1 MAMLR
6 KEHPPLSR
14 VTSHAAPPYIFTV
27 KSYLQGKQR
36 NHPMLEARNLS
47 LSAGTKV
54 LLRDTSFRIG
64 DKDRASLVG
73 LNGTGKSTLLRLLS
87 GQLKEDGPQ
96 SEGQIMKSST
106 TSIGYLPQEISFEG
120 DLDKTALQYSLEANR
135 TLHELSERISR
146 MELELADPGQDHAS
160 DAYHKLIERFS
171 DASHDFE
178 RLGGYRMQSDAEKIL
193 SGLGFGDADFHKKV
207 KEFSGGWQ
215 MRLLI
220 ARLLLQNP
228 TLLLL
233 DEPTNHLDIDSLRWL
248 EQYLLNYEHSYLIV
262 SHDRFFLDKLTT
274 KTLEIA
280 FNEITEYKGNYS
292 YYEKEKAERYT
303 LMMARYENDIKKMA
317 DLKAFVDRFRYKA
330 TKARQAQSRLRQMQK
345 LEEELQA
352 PEEDLSQISFSFPK
366 ARPSGRE
373 VLRLDGVS
381 KSFRLPDGSV
391 KAVLKNIDLEIM
403 RGDRIAIVGSNGAG
417 KTTFCRILADEIEFE
432 GKRQTGHHVSMNY
445 FAQHQT
451 DNLSPEKSILEEMM
465 DSAPTS
471 EAQRKVRDILG
482 CFLFSGD
489 AVEKKTAVLS
499 GGEKSRVAL
508 AKILLQASNL
518 LIMDEPTNH
527 LDMRSKEML
536 IDSLENYD
544 GTLLIVSHDRYFLD
558 SLVNKVFEIRD
569 GRVQVYIGTYAEYLE
584 KAEKAYEEERKRVA
598 SEETAKAAAA
608 KKSAAAAT
616 PAKPAPPKGNSKKVA
631 AIEKEIQR
639 LEESK
644 KQHEEMMAQ
653 PTFYEKPADDLK
665 QANDEYQA
673 ICKELEALYVCWEEE
688 AG

>member
-1 MAMLR
+1 
-6 KEHPPLSR
+6 
-14 VTSHAAPPYIFTV
+14 
-27 KSYLQGKQR
+27 
-36 NHPMLEARNLS
+36 MLEARNLS

-87 GQLKEDGPQ
+87 GQLKEDGPL
-96 SEGQIMKSST
+96 SDGQIMKSST
-106 TSIGYLPQEISFEG
+106 TSIGYVPQEISFEG
-120 DLDKTALQYSLEANR
+120 DLEKSALQYSLEANK
-135 TLHELSERISR
+135 TLHELSERITR
-146 MELELADPGQDHAS
+146 MEHELSLPDQDHAS
-160 DAYHKLIERFS
+160 DEYHKLIERFS

-193 SGLGFGDADFHKKV
+193 SGLGFGGADFHKKV

-280 FNEITEYKGNYS
+280 FQEITEYKGNYS

-303 LMMARYENDIKKMA
+303 LMMSRYENDLKKMA
-317 DLKAFVDRFRYKA
+317 DLKSFVDRFRYKA

-373 VLRLDGVS
+373 VLRLEGVT
-381 KSFRLPDGSV
+381 KTYRLPDGST
-391 KAVLKNIDLEIM
+391 KTVLRGIDLEIM

-417 KTTFCRILADEIEFE
+417 KTTFCRILADEIDFE

-451 DNLSPEKSILEEMM
+451 DNLSPEKSVLQEMM
-465 DSAPTS
+465 DAAPTS
-471 EAQRKVRDILG
+471 EAQRRVRDILG

-558 SLVNKVFEIRD
+558 SLVNKVFEIKN
-569 GRVQVYIGTYAEYLE
+569 GGVQVYLGTYAEYLE
-584 KAEKAYEEERKRVA
+584 KAEKAWEEEKKQQSEIQAKEEAARKA
-598 SEETAKAAAA
+598 TAA
-608 KKSAAAAT
+608 KPVEKKTAA
-616 PAKPAPPKGNSKKVA
+616 PKGNSKKIA

-644 KQHEEMMAQ
+644 KQHEDMMAQ
-653 PTFYEKPADDLK
+653 PSFYEQPAEETRK
-665 QANDEYQA
+665 ATAEYEEL
-673 ICKELEALYVCWEEE
+673 CKELDALYLCWEEE

>member
-1 MAMLR
+1 
-6 KEHPPLSR
+6 
-14 VTSHAAPPYIFTV
+14 
-27 KSYLQGKQR
+27 
-36 NHPMLEARNLS
+36 MLEARNLS

-54 LLRDTSFRIG
+54 LLRETSFRIG

-87 GQLKEDGPQ
+87 GQLREEGPLYD
-96 SEGQIMKSST
+96 GQIMKSSST
-106 TSIGYLPQEISFEG
+106 TVGYLPQEISFEG
-120 DLDKTALQYSLEANR
+120 DLEKSALQYALEANK
-135 TLHELSERISR
+135 TLHELSEKISG
-146 MELELADPGQDHAS
+146 MEIELSRPDQDHAGET
-160 DAYHKLIERFS
+160 YHKLIERFS
-171 DASHDFE
+171 DASHEFE
-178 RLGGYRMQSDAEKIL
+178 RLGGYRMQSEAEKIL
-193 SGLGFGDADFHKKV
+193 AGLGFSGADFHKKV

-280 FNEITEYKGNYS
+280 FQEITEYKGNYS

-303 LMMARYENDIKKMA
+303 LMMSRYENDMKKMA

-373 VLRLDGVS
+373 VLRLEVVS
-381 KSFRLPDGSV
+381 KSFKLPDGST
-391 KAVLKNIDLEIM
+391 KSVLKDIDLEIM

-417 KTTFCRILADEIEFE
+417 KTTFCRILADEIDFE
-432 GKRQTGHHVSMNY
+432 GRRQTGHHVSMNY

-451 DNLSPEKSILEEMM
+451 DNLSPEKSVLQEMM
-465 DSAPTS
+465 DAAPTS
-471 EAQRKVRDILG
+471 EAQRRVRDILG

-489 AVEKKTAVLS
+489 AVEKKTAILS

-558 SLVNKVFEIRD
+558 SLVNKVFEIKD
-569 GRVQVYIGTYAEYLE
+569 GRIQVYLGTYAEYLE
-584 KAEKAYEEERKRVA
+584 KAEKAWEEEKKQQAETLVRQEAARKTAA
-598 SEETAKAAAA
+598 SKPSEKKPTVPKANR
-608 KKSAAAAT
+608 KKI
-616 PAKPAPPKGNSKKVA
+616 A

-644 KQHEEMMAQ
+644 KQHEAMMSQ
-653 PTFYEKPADDLK
+653 PSFYEKPVEETRKAT
-665 QANDEYQA
+665 AGYE
-673 ICKELEALYVCWEEE
+673 ELCRELDALYVCWEEE
-688 AG
+688 AEQGEF

>member
-1 MAMLR
+1 
-6 KEHPPLSR
+6 
-14 VTSHAAPPYIFTV
+14 
-27 KSYLQGKQR
+27 
-36 NHPMLEARNLS
+36 MLEARNLS

-87 GQLKEDGPQ
+87 GQLKEDGPL
-96 SEGQIMKSST
+96 SDGHIMKSST
-106 TSIGYLPQEISFEG
+106 TTIGYLPQEISFEG
-120 DLDKTALQYSLEANR
+120 DLDKTALQYALEANK
-135 TLHELSERISR
+135 TLHELSEKISR
-146 MELELADPGQDHAS
+146 LEHELSLPDQDHAGEE
-160 DAYHKLIERFS
+160 YHKLIERFS

-193 SGLGFGDADFHKKV
+193 SGLGFSGADFYKKV

-280 FNEITEYKGNYS
+280 FQEITEYKGNYS

-303 LMMARYENDIKKMA
+303 LMMSRYENDLKKMA
-317 DLKAFVDRFRYKA
+317 DLKSFVDRFRYKA

-373 VLRLDGVS
+373 VLRLEGVS
-381 KSFRLPDGSV
+381 KSFTLPDGSI
-391 KAVLKNIDLEIM
+391 KNVLRDIDLEIM

-417 KTTFCRILADEIEFE
+417 KTTFCRILADEIDFE

-451 DNLSPEKSILEEMM
+451 DNLAPEKSVLQEMM
-465 DSAPTS
+465 DAAPTS
-471 EAQRKVRDILG
+471 EAQRRVRDILG

-489 AVEKKTAVLS
+489 AVEKKTGVLS

-558 SLVNKVFEIRD
+558 SLVNKVFEIKN
-569 GRVQVYIGTYAEYLE
+569 GGVQVYLGTYAEYLE
-584 KAEKAYEEERKRVA
+584 KAEKAWEEEKKQQA
-598 SEETAKAAAA
+598 EAAA
-608 KKSAAAAT
+608 KQEADRKAAT
-616 PAKPAPPKGNSKKVA
+616 AKPVEKKPAAPKANSKKIA

-644 KQHEEMMAQ
+644 KQHEDMMAQ
-653 PTFYEKPADDLK
+653 PLFYEQSAEETRKAT
-665 QANDEYQA
+665 AEYEEL
-673 ICKELEALYVCWEEE
+673 CKELDALYQCWEEE

>member
-1 MAMLR
+1 
-6 KEHPPLSR
+6 
-14 VTSHAAPPYIFTV
+14 
-27 KSYLQGKQR
+27 
-36 NHPMLEARNLS
+36 MLEARNLS

-64 DKDRASLVG
+64 DKDHASLVG

-87 GQLKEDGPQ
+87 GQLKEDGPI

-120 DLDKTALQYSLEANR
+120 DLEKTALQYSLEANK
-135 TLHELSERISR
+135 TLHELSEKIAR
-146 MELELADPGQDHAS
+146 MEHELALPDQDHQS
-160 DAYHKLIERFS
+160 EEYHKLIERFS

-193 SGLGFGDADFHKKV
+193 SGLGFSGADFYKKV

-292 YYEKEKAERYT
+292 FYETEKAERYQ
-303 LMMARYENDIKKMA
+303 LMMARYENDLKKMA
-317 DLKAFVDRFRYKA
+317 DLKSFVDRFRYKA

-373 VLRLDGVS
+373 VLRLEGVS
-381 KSFRLPDGSV
+381 KSFTLPDGTT
-391 KAVLKNIDLEIM
+391 KEVLKDIDLEIM

-417 KTTFCRILADEIEFE
+417 KTTFCRILADEIDFK
-432 GKRQTGHHVSMNY
+432 GTRQLGHHVSMNY

-451 DNLSPEKSILEEMM
+451 DSLSPEKSILDEMM
-465 DSAPTS
+465 DAAPSA
-471 EAQRKVRDILG
+471 EAQRRVRDILG

-558 SLVNKVFEIRD
+558 SLVNKVFEIKN
-569 GRVQVYIGTYAEYLE
+569 GGVQVYLGTYAEYLE
-584 KAEKAYEEERKRVA
+584 KAEKAWEEEKKQLAAADAKQEADR
-598 SEETAKAAAA
+598 KAAATKQAA
-608 KKSAAAAT
+608 KKPT
-616 PAKPAPPKGNSKKVA
+616 APKANSKKIA

-644 KQHEEMMAQ
+644 AQHEEMMAQ
-653 PTFYEKPADDLK
+653 PSFYDQPADETRK
-665 QANDEYQA
+665 ATEEYEEV
-673 ICKELEALYVCWEEE
+673 CRELDALYVCWEEE

>member
-1 MAMLR
+1 
-6 KEHPPLSR
+6 
-14 VTSHAAPPYIFTV
+14 
-27 KSYLQGKQR
+27 
-36 NHPMLEARNLS
+36 MLEARNLS

-87 GQLKEDGPQ
+87 GQLKEDGPL

-106 TSIGYLPQEISFEG
+106 TTIGYLPQEISFEG
-120 DLDKTALQYSLEANR
+120 DLDKTALQYALEANK
-135 TLHELSERISR
+135 TLHELSEKISR
-146 MELELADPGQDHAS
+146 LEHELGLPDQDHAS
-160 DAYHKLIERFS
+160 DEYHKLIERFS

-193 SGLGFGDADFHKKV
+193 SGLGFGGADFYKKV

-292 YYEKEKAERYT
+292 FYEKEKAERYT
-303 LMMARYENDIKKMA
+303 LMMSRYENDMKKMA
-317 DLKAFVDRFRYKA
+317 DLKSFVDRFRYKA

-373 VLRLDGVS
+373 VLRLEGVS
-381 KSFRLPDGSV
+381 KSFTLPDGTT
-391 KAVLKNIDLEIM
+391 KTVLKDIDLEIM

-417 KTTFCRILADEIEFE
+417 KTTFCRILADEIDFE

-451 DNLSPEKSILEEMM
+451 DSLSPEKSVLEEMM
-465 DSAPTS
+465 DAAPTS
-471 EAQRKVRDILG
+471 EAQRRVRDILG

-558 SLVNKVFEIRD
+558 SLVNKVFEIKN
-569 GRVQVYIGTYAEYLE
+569 GGVQVYLGTYAEYLE
-584 KAEKAYEEERKRVA
+584 KAEKSWEEEKKQQAEAQAKEDAARKA
-598 SEETAKAAAA
+598 ATAKPVEKKTAA
-608 KKSAAAAT
+608 
-616 PAKPAPPKGNSKKVA
+616 PKANSKKIA

-644 KQHEEMMAQ
+644 KQHEDMMAQ
-653 PTFYEKPADDLK
+653 PLFYEQSAEETRKAT
-665 QANDEYQA
+665 AEYEEL
-673 ICKELEALYVCWEEE
+673 CKELDALYQCWEEE

>member
-1 MAMLR
+1 
-6 KEHPPLSR
+6 
-14 VTSHAAPPYIFTV
+14 
-27 KSYLQGKQR
+27 
-36 NHPMLEARNLS
+36 MLEARNLS

-87 GQLKEDGPQ
+87 GQLKEDGPL

-106 TSIGYLPQEISFEG
+106 TTIGYLPQEISFEG
-120 DLDKTALQYSLEANR
+120 DLEKSALQYSLEANK
-135 TLHELSERISR
+135 TLHELSERITR
-146 MELELADPGQDHAS
+146 MEHELSLPDQDHAS
-160 DAYHKLIERFS
+160 DEYHKLIERFS

-193 SGLGFGDADFHKKV
+193 SGLGFGGADFHKKV

-280 FNEITEYKGNYS
+280 FQEITEYKGNYS
-292 YYEKEKAERYT
+292 FYEKEKAERYT
-303 LMMARYENDIKKMA
+303 LMMSRYENDLKKMA
-317 DLKAFVDRFRYKA
+317 DLKSFVDRFRYKA

-381 KSFRLPDGSV
+381 KTYRLPDGSA
-391 KAVLKNIDLEIM
+391 KTVLSDIDLEIM

-417 KTTFCRILADEIEFE
+417 KTTFCRILADEIDFE

-451 DNLSPEKSILEEMM
+451 ENLSPDKSVLQEMM
-465 DSAPTS
+465 DAAPTS
-471 EAQRKVRDILG
+471 EAQRRVRDILG

-558 SLVNKVFEIRD
+558 SLVNKVFEIRN
-569 GRVQVYIGTYAEYLE
+569 GGIQVYLGTYAEYLE
-584 KAEKAYEEERKRVA
+584 KAEKAWEEEKKQQ
-598 SEETAKAAAA
+598 SEALAKQEAERKAAAA
-608 KKSAAAAT
+608 KPVAK
-616 PAKPAPPKGNSKKVA
+616 KPAAPKGNSKKIA

-644 KQHEEMMAQ
+644 KQHEDMMAQ
-653 PTFYEKPADDLK
+653 PSFYEQPTEETRKAT
-665 QANDEYQA
+665 AEYEEL
-673 ICKELEALYVCWEEE
+673 CKELDALYLCWEEE

>member
-1 MAMLR
+1 
-6 KEHPPLSR
+6 
-14 VTSHAAPPYIFTV
+14 
-27 KSYLQGKQR
+27 
-36 NHPMLEARNLS
+36 MLEARNLS

-96 SEGQIMKSST
+96 SDGQIMKSAT
-106 TSIGYLPQEISFEG
+106 TTIGYLPQEISFEG
-120 DLDKTALQYSLEANR
+120 DLDKTALQYALEANK

-146 MELELADPGQDHAS
+146 MEHELALPDQDHAS
-160 DAYHKLIERFS
+160 DEYHKLIERFS

-193 SGLGFGDADFHKKV
+193 SGLGFSGADFYKKV

-292 YYEKEKAERYT
+292 FYEKEKAERYT
-303 LMMARYENDIKKMA
+303 LMMSRYENDLKKMA
-317 DLKAFVDRFRYKA
+317 DLKSFVDRFRYKA

-373 VLRLDGVS
+373 VLRLEGVS
-381 KSFRLPDGSV
+381 KSFTLPDGTT
-391 KAVLKNIDLEIM
+391 KTVLKDIDLEIM

-417 KTTFCRILADEIEFE
+417 KTTFCRILADEIDFE

-451 DNLSPEKSILEEMM
+451 DNLAPEKSVLQEMM
-465 DSAPTS
+465 DAAPTS
-471 EAQRKVRDILG
+471 EAQRRVRDILG

-558 SLVNKVFEIRD
+558 SLVNKVFEIKN
-569 GRVQVYIGTYAEYLE
+569 GSVQVYLGTYAEYLE
-584 KAEKAYEEERKRVA
+584 KAEKAWEEEKKQQAETQAKEEAARKA
-598 SEETAKAAAA
+598 ATAKPVE
-608 KKSAAAAT
+608 K
-616 PAKPAPPKGNSKKVA
+616 KPAAPKANSKKIA

-644 KQHEEMMAQ
+644 KQHEDMMAQ
-653 PTFYEKPADDLK
+653 PVFYEQSAEETRKAT
-665 QANDEYQA
+665 AEYEEL
-673 ICKELEALYVCWEEE
+673 CKELDVLYQCWEEE

>member
-1 MAMLR
+1 
-6 KEHPPLSR
+6 
-14 VTSHAAPPYIFTV
+14 
-27 KSYLQGKQR
+27 
-36 NHPMLEARNLS
+36 MLEARNLS
-47 LSAGTKV
+47 LTAGTKV

-64 DKDRASLVG
+64 DKDHASLVG
-73 LNGTGKSTLLRLLS
+73 LNGTGKSTLLLLLS
-87 GQLKEDGPQ
+87 GQLHEDGPM
-96 SEGQIMKSST
+96 SDGHIMKSST
-106 TSIGYLPQEISFEG
+106 TTIGYLPQEISFEG
-120 DLDKTALQYSLEANR
+120 DLEKTALEYSLQANKV
-135 TLHELSERISR
+135 LHELSEKISK
-146 MELELADPGQDHAS
+146 MEYELALPDQDHAGE
-160 DAYHKLIERFS
+160 AYHNLIERFS
-171 DASHDFE
+171 DAAHDFE

-193 SGLGFGDADFHKKV
+193 AGLGFSGTDFYKKV

-280 FNEITEYKGNYS
+280 FQEITEYKGNYS
-292 YYEKEKAERYT
+292 YYETEKAERYQL
-303 LMMARYENDIKKMA
+303 LMSRYENDMKKVA

-345 LEEELQA
+345 LEGDMQA

-373 VLRLDGVS
+373 VLRLDDVS
-381 KSFRLPDGSV
+381 KSFPLPDGTI
-391 KAVLKNIDLEIM
+391 KNVLKDVNVEIM

-417 KTTFCRILADEIEFE
+417 KTTFCRILADEIDFK
-432 GKRQTGHHVSMNY
+432 GTRQTGHNVSMNY

-451 DNLSPEKSILEEMM
+451 DALSPEKSILEEMIA
-465 DSAPTS
+465 SAPTS
-471 EAQRKVRDILG
+471 EAQRRVRDILG

-489 AVEKKTAVLS
+489 AVEKKTKVLS

-558 SLVNKVFEIRD
+558 SLVNKVFEIKN
-569 GRVQVYIGTYAEYLE
+569 GSVQVYLGTYAEYLE
-584 KAEKAYEEERKRVA
+584 KAEKAYEDERKQLAREE
-598 SEETAKAAAA
+598 SEKAAARKLA
-608 KKSAAAAT
+608 D
-616 PAKPAPPKGNSKKVA
+616 AKPAAKQAAKPAAPKANRKKIE
-631 AIEKEIQR
+631 AIEKEINR
-639 LEESK
+639 LEQSK
-644 KQHEEMMAQ
+644 KQREELMAL
-653 PTFYEKPADDLK
+653 PSFYDKPAEETRK
-665 QANDEYQA
+665 ANAEYQE

-688 AG
+688 SK

>member
-1 MAMLR
+1 
-6 KEHPPLSR
+6 
-14 VTSHAAPPYIFTV
+14 
-27 KSYLQGKQR
+27 
-36 NHPMLEARNLS
+36 MLEARNLS

-73 LNGTGKSTLLRLLS
+73 LNGTGKTTLLRLIS
-87 GQLKEDGPQ
+87 GQLKEDGPL
-96 SEGQIMKSST
+96 SDGQIMKSST
-106 TSIGYLPQEISFEG
+106 TTIGYLPQEISFEG
-120 DLDKTALQYSLEANR
+120 DLEKSALQYALEANK
-135 TLHELSERISR
+135 TLHELSEKITQ
-146 MELELADPGQDHAS
+146 MEHELSLPDQDHAS
-160 DAYHKLIERFS
+160 DEYHKLIERFS
-171 DASHDFE
+171 DAAHDFE

-193 SGLGFGDADFHKKV
+193 SGLGFSGADFHKKV

-215 MRLLI
+215 MRLHI

-280 FNEITEYKGNYS
+280 FQEITEYKGNYS
-292 YYEKEKAERYT
+292 YYETEKAERYT
-303 LMMARYENDIKKMA
+303 LMMSRYENDMKKVA

-345 LEEELQA
+345 LEEGLQA

-373 VLRLDGVS
+373 VLRLEGVT
-381 KSFRLPDGSV
+381 KTYRLPDGSS
-391 KAVLKNIDLEIM
+391 KTVLKEIDLEIM

-417 KTTFCRILADEIEFE
+417 KTTFCRILADEIDFE

-451 DNLSPEKSILEEMM
+451 DNLSPEKSVLQEMM
-465 DSAPTS
+465 DAAPTS
-471 EAQRKVRDILG
+471 EAQRRVRDILG

-489 AVEKKTAVLS
+489 AVEKKTGVLS

-558 SLVNKVFEIRD
+558 SLVNKVFEIKN
-569 GRVQVYIGTYAEYLE
+569 GSVQVYLGTYAEYLE
-584 KAEKAYEEERKRVA
+584 KAEKAWEEEKKQQAQAAAKQEADR
-598 SEETAKAAAA
+598 KAAAA
-608 KKSAAAAT
+608 KPVAK
-616 PAKPAPPKGNSKKVA
+616 KPAPPKGNRKKIE

-644 KQHEEMMAQ
+644 KQHEDMMAQ
-653 PTFYEKPADDLK
+653 PSFYEQPAEATK
-665 QANDEYQA
+665 KATAEYEEL
-673 ICKELEALYVCWEEE
+673 CKELEALYLCWEEE

>member
-1 MAMLR
+1 
-6 KEHPPLSR
+6 
-14 VTSHAAPPYIFTV
+14 
-27 KSYLQGKQR
+27 
-36 NHPMLEARNLS
+36 MLEARNLS

-64 DKDRASLVG
+64 DKDHASLVG
-73 LNGTGKSTLLRLLS
+73 LNGTGKSTLMRLLA
-87 GQLKEDGPQ
+87 GQLREDGPL
-96 SEGQIMKSST
+96 SDGQIMKSAAT
-106 TSIGYLPQEISFEG
+106 TIGYLPQEISFEG
-120 DLDKTALQYSLEANR
+120 DLDKTALQYALEANK
-135 TLHELSERISR
+135 TLHELSEKISQ
-146 MELELADPGQDHAS
+146 MEHELALPDQDHAS
-160 DAYHKLIERFS
+160 DEYHKLIERFS
-171 DASHDFE
+171 DTSHDFE

-193 SGLGFGDADFHKKV
+193 SGLGFSSADFYKKV

-220 ARLLLQNP
+220 ARLLLQSP

-280 FNEITEYKGNYS
+280 FNEITEYKGNYTF
-292 YYEKEKAERYT
+292 YEKKKAERYQ
-303 LMMARYENDIKKMA
+303 LMMARYENDLKKMA
-317 DLKAFVDRFRYKA
+317 DLKSFVDRFRYKA

-373 VLRLDGVS
+373 VLRLEGIS
-381 KSFRLPDGSV
+381 KSFKLPDGTT
-391 KAVLKNIDLEIM
+391 KEVLKDIDVEIM

-417 KTTFCRILADEIEFE
+417 KTTFCRILADEIDFE

-451 DNLSPEKSILEEMM
+451 DNLSPEKSILDEMM
-465 DSAPTS
+465 DSAPTA
-471 EAQRKVRDILG
+471 EAQRRVRDILG

-558 SLVNKVFEIRD
+558 SLVNKVFEIKN
-569 GRVQVYIGTYAEYLE
+569 GSVQVYLGTYAEYLE
-584 KAEKAYEEERKRVA
+584 KAEKAWEKEKKQQA
-598 SEETAKAAAA
+598 ETEAKQAAEQKAAASKPTA
-608 KKSAAAAT
+608 KKPAA
-616 PAKPAPPKGNSKKVA
+616 PKANSKKIE

-644 KQHEEMMAQ
+644 TQHEEMMAQ
-653 PTFYEKPADDLK
+653 PSFYEQSAEETHKATE
-665 QANDEYQA
+665 EYEEV
-673 ICKELEALYVCWEEE
+673 CRELDTLYVCWEEE

>member
-1 MAMLR
+1 
-6 KEHPPLSR
+6 
-14 VTSHAAPPYIFTV
+14 
-27 KSYLQGKQR
+27 
-36 NHPMLEARNLS
+36 MLEARNLS

-87 GQLKEDGPQ
+87 GQLKEDGPL
-96 SEGQIMKSST
+96 SDGHIMKSST
-106 TSIGYLPQEISFEG
+106 TTIGYLPQEISFEG
-120 DLDKTALQYSLEANR
+120 DLDKTALQYALEANK
-135 TLHELSERISR
+135 TLHELSEKISR
-146 MELELADPGQDHAS
+146 LEHELSLPDQDHAGEE
-160 DAYHKLIERFS
+160 YHKLIERFS

-193 SGLGFGDADFHKKV
+193 SGLGFSGADFHKKV

-280 FNEITEYKGNYS
+280 FQEITEYKGNYS

-303 LMMARYENDIKKMA
+303 LMMSRYENDLKKMA
-317 DLKAFVDRFRYKA
+317 DLKSFVDRFRYKA

-373 VLRLDGVS
+373 VLRLEGVS
-381 KSFRLPDGSV
+381 KSFTLPDGSI
-391 KAVLKNIDLEIM
+391 KNVLRDIDLEIM

-417 KTTFCRILADEIEFE
+417 KTTFCRILADEIDFE

-451 DNLSPEKSILEEMM
+451 DNLAPEKSVLQEMM
-465 DSAPTS
+465 DAAPTS
-471 EAQRKVRDILG
+471 EAQRRVRDILG

-489 AVEKKTAVLS
+489 AVEKKTGVLS

-558 SLVNKVFEIRD
+558 SLVNKVFEIKN
-569 GRVQVYIGTYAEYLE
+569 GGVQVYLGTYAEYLE
-584 KAEKAYEEERKRVA
+584 KAEKAWEEEKKQQAEAAAKQEADR
-598 SEETAKAAAA
+598 KAAAA
-608 KKSAAAAT
+608 KPVAK
-616 PAKPAPPKGNSKKVA
+616 KPAAPKANRKKIE

-644 KQHEEMMAQ
+644 KQHEAMMAQ
-653 PTFYEKPADDLK
+653 PTFYEQSAEETRKAT
-665 QANDEYQA
+665 AEYEEV
-673 ICKELEALYVCWEEE
+673 CRELDALYVCWEEE

>member
-1 MAMLR
+1 
-6 KEHPPLSR
+6 
-14 VTSHAAPPYIFTV
+14 
-27 KSYLQGKQR
+27 
-36 NHPMLEARNLS
+36 MLEARNLS

-73 LNGTGKSTLLRLLS
+73 LNGTGKSTLLRLLA
-87 GQLKEDGPQ
+87 GQLKEDGPM
-96 SEGQIMKSST
+96 SDGHIMKSAT

-120 DLDKTALQYSLEANR
+120 DLDKTALQYALEANK
-135 TLHELSERISR
+135 TLHELSERITK
-146 MELELADPGQDHAS
+146 MEHELALPDQDHAGEE
-160 DAYHKLIERFS
+160 YHKLIERFS

-193 SGLGFGDADFHKKV
+193 SGLGFSGADFYKKV

-280 FNEITEYKGNYS
+280 FSEITEYKGNFS

-303 LMMARYENDIKKMA
+303 LLMSRYENDMKKMA
-317 DLKAFVDRFRYKA
+317 DLKSFVDRFRYKA

-345 LEEELQA
+345 LEEGLQA

-373 VLRLDGVS
+373 VLRLEGVS
-381 KSFRLPDGSV
+381 KSFELPDGST
-391 KAVLKNIDLEIM
+391 KTVLRNIDLEIM

-417 KTTFCRILADEIEFE
+417 KTTFCRILADEIDFE

-451 DNLSPEKSILEEMM
+451 DNLSPEKSVLEEMM
-465 DSAPTS
+465 DAAPSS
-471 EAQRKVRDILG
+471 EAQRRVRDILG

-558 SLVNKVFEIRD
+558 SLVNKVFEIKN
-569 GRVQVYIGTYAEYLE
+569 GGVQVYLGTYAEYLE
-584 KAEKAYEEERKRVA
+584 KAEKAWEEEKKQLAQAAAKQEAER
-598 SEETAKAAAA
+598 KAAASKPVA
-608 KKSAAAAT
+608 K
-616 PAKPAPPKGNSKKVA
+616 KPAPPKANRKKIEA
-631 AIEKEIQR
+631 LEKEIQR

-644 KQHEEMMAQ
+644 AQHEAMMAQ
-653 PTFYEKPADDLK
+653 PTFYDQPAEESRK
-665 QANDEYQA
+665 ATAEYEEV
-673 ICKELEALYVCWEEE
+673 CRELDALYVCWEEE